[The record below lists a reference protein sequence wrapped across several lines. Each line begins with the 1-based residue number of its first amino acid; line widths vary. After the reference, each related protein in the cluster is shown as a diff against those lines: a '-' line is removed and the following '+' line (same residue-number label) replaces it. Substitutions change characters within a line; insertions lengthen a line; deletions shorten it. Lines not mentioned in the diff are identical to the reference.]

1 MELLVKSITAPM
13 PTLIPRPLIL
23 FKGAVGRRVFDSF
36 DSALMAVTPQ
46 KPFINPA
53 SSMIKEDE

>member
-23 FKGAVGRRVFDSF
+23 FKGAVGRG
-36 DSALMAVTPQ
+36 
-46 KPFINPA
+46 
-53 SSMIKEDE
+53 SSILSTLL